1 MNSDNV
7 AIEVAVEQYRW
18 WRAQRWTLR
27 EMIVAAGR
35 SWHAGMT
42 GDDVVFELAA
52 AWDALLR
59 DG

>member
-1 MNSDNV
+1 
-7 AIEVAVEQYRW
+7 
-18 WRAQRWTLR
+18 
-27 EMIVAAGR
+27 MIVAAGR